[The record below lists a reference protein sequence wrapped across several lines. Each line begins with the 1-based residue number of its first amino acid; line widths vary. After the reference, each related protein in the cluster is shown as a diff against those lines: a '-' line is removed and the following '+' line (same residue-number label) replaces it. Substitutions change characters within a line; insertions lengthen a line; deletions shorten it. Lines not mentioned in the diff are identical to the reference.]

1 MRRVVLPV
9 FATVI
14 ACAGGRTS
22 ESAVEG
28 SVPEE
33 ASYQFSATIPFS
45 DATSK
50 TRTYQLS
57 GVFVRLGDSL
67 FVQPDAN
74 CQTLAPEAP
83 DGRGPKG
90 MPTGAGFVR
99 MYCRGAWLTFNRSSP
114 SSARWYTLVSV
125 PREREVC
132 ERTGTRNGR
141 QGCVR
146 KSMQTYYVTETRSGT
161 IQVRMLS
168 QR

>member
-1 MRRVVLPV
+1 
-9 FATVI
+9 
-14 ACAGGRTS
+14 
-22 ESAVEG
+22 
-28 SVPEE
+28 VPEE
-33 ASYQFSATIPFS
+33 ATYQFIATIPFS
-45 DATSK
+45 DPARA

-57 GVFVRLGDSL
+57 GVVVRLGDSL

-74 CQTLAPEAP
+74 CQPLAPEAP

-99 MYCRGAWLTFNRSSP
+99 MFCSGAWLTFNRGSP
-114 SSARWYTLVSV
+114 SSARWYTLIAL

-132 ERTGTRNGR
+132 EQTGTRNGR

-146 KSMQTYYVTETRSGT
+146 KSRQTYYVTETRSGP

>member
-1 MRRVVLPV
+1 MVLPIC
-9 FATVI
+9 ATVI
-14 ACAGGRTS
+14 ACAAGRTS
-22 ESAVEG
+22 ESVVEG

-33 ASYQFSATIPFS
+33 ATYEFIATIPVS
-45 DATSK
+45 DAAHK

-67 FVQPDAN
+67 FVQPNAS
-74 CQTLAPEAP
+74 CQQLAPEAP
-83 DGRGPKG
+83 NARGPKG
-90 MPTGAGFVR
+90 MPTGSGFVR
-99 MYCRGAWLTFNRSSP
+99 VYCSGAWLTFNRGNP
-114 SSARWYTLVSV
+114 STARWYTLVSV

-146 KSMQTYYVTETRSGT
+146 KSMQTYYETETRSGT
-161 IQVRMLS
+161 IQVRVLS